1 MLLSI
6 LILKSQATDEF
17 SKRSSNFF
25 EHYDPSTFPEYNDWE
40 NYIDFD
46 AKADRYN
53 KYLVPHQN
61 PQVLKSRQDFEDV
74 SINIFTIYFDSEIIT
89 IFLLYKAGIAFG
101 ILGSIAAIALA
112 YFDIQSQ
119 LNSIRNDI
127 SSIQSNARSLTTR
140 VSSVDS
146 RVSTVD
152 SRASC
157 LNMKVSYFCW
167 IVW

>member
-17 SKRSSNFF
+17 SQRSSNFF

-61 PQVLKSRQDFEDV
+61 PQGVSRQDLGDV
-74 SINIFTIYFDSEIIT
+74 SIDIFTIFY
-89 IFLLYKAGIAFG
+89 L
-101 ILGSIAAIALA
+101 
-112 YFDIQSQ
+112 
-119 LNSIRNDI
+119 
-127 SSIQSNARSLTTR
+127 
-140 VSSVDS
+140 
-146 RVSTVD
+146 
-152 SRASC
+152 
-157 LNMKVSYFCW
+157 
-167 IVW
+167 